1 MNHRIRLI
9 GKSIPVS
16 QFGDPYLW
24 FESLSG
30 HEAINELFEYQLI
43 VKTKHPDGSGA
54 HSLAGQQGY
63 VSKSMSE
70 AGDSPASHLNLQ
82 KLIGTN
88 LGIDISLADK
98 KLNLLDKLLP
108 ELNNTEIDIS
118 GNHIKNGIIS
128 SIKQLTTQNLHAVYQ
143 ITLVPWVWLLTKQS
157 GYRIYQNQSI
167 PHILDDVLT
176 HYPYPVEFRLSNHYP
191 VLDYQT
197 QYGETDYD
205 FITRLMGEHG
215 INYYFEHTQDQH
227 TLILTDQN
235 SHYQPQPNPHY
246 QNLIIYPPNQRM
258 PNYAEYIEHFHPAQA
273 LVTGQSLLADYQFKT
288 PKLTLTAHDQYQ
300 WDNVHN
306 DLQHYEWQQGM
317 GVDNEALQTKANN
330 RTQADYQHGH
340 RAIGQGRLKAINV
353 GHTFTLS
360 NHPDSDSNIEWLVIG
375 IQTTIQNLDPDNRTH
390 QYYTADTQFLVQPKA
405 IELKP
410 EVPTQK
416 PIARV
421 QTATVVAPDGEEIH
435 TDEYGRIKVKFHWDK
450 PSLQDRRLFEP
461 LEVKDI
467 NTCWLRVST
476 AWAGENYGAI
486 QLPRAGQEVI
496 VDFFGG
502 DPNMPFV
509 SGRLTNPDN
518 MPVWQLPNEKV
529 LSGLKSKEYQGSQ
542 SNQLVM
548 DDTTGKLQVQLK
560 SDHQSSELNLGSIT
574 RINPVQGRA
583 DFRGEGFELRTDGH
597 GVVRADKGIILT
609 SYGKQNAQSY
619 VKDIAQTTSQ
629 LQQASEQHKSLL
641 QVAIDQ
647 KCEERKI
654 DATVSDELAEQ
665 VDAVK
670 GVAGKGSSKGNSNAS
685 GSSNH
690 NSGKSNNNASEGK
703 YNRFPELA
711 NAQIVIS
718 SPAGIALTA
727 KQSIHLTSSEHIAL
741 TSQKQISVAS
751 EDRFIAS
758 VAKGIRA
765 FSQKEGIKL
774 YAGKDDVEL
783 QAQDG
788 KLEAIAR
795 HDVQVISTEGGI
807 EVVSPNVVSIK
818 VGGTELK
825 ITPEGV
831 FITTPGIFKV
841 KASEH
846 VFEGGDSTPFKN
858 LQLPKLENIGY
869 SLRFA
874 PYGSDENFE
883 LLDWLGEPFKLIN
896 ANTNQVLSSG
906 VINKTKLPRLF
917 SDNPMDVKIVI
928 GNDEWQK
935 DILSLE
941 NNTEEGIGIED
952 DLEFIQED
960 YIDSLASENEEKLY
974 PKFLSDSND
983 ELWLD
988 SEVITNLLNEFV
1000 VKNSSNLH

>member
-9 GKSIPVS
+9 GKAIPTS

-24 FESLSG
+24 FESLNG

-43 VKTKHPDGSGA
+43 IKTKHPDGSGA

-63 VSKSMSE
+63 VSKTMSE

-98 KLNLLDKLLP
+98 KLNLINDLLP

-118 GNHIKNGIIS
+118 GNHLKNGIIS

-390 QYYTADTQFLVQPKA
+390 QYYTADTQFVVQPKS

-410 EVPTQK
+410 DTPITK

-461 LEVKDI
+461 LDVKEI

-476 AWAGENYGAI
+476 AWAGDNYGAI

-670 GVAGKGSSKGNSNAS
+670 GVSSKDSGKGNSNAS
-685 GSSNH
+685 SSSNRDSS
-690 NSGKSNNNASEGK
+690 NDSGSKGK
-703 YNRFPELA
+703 YNRFPELT

-727 KQSIHLTSSEHIAL
+727 MQSIHLTSSEHIAL
-741 TSQKQISVAS
+741 TSQKQVSVAS
-751 EDRFIAS
+751 EDRLIAS

-774 YAGKDDVEL
+774 FAGKDDVEL

-795 HDVQVISTEGGI
+795 KDVQVISTEGGI
-807 EVVSPNVVSIK
+807 EVISPNVVSIK

-825 ITPEGV
+825 ITPDGV
-831 FITTPGIFKV
+831 FITTPGVFRV

-846 VFEGGDSTPFKN
+846 CFEGGGKVSYKLPN
-858 LQLPKLENIGY
+858 LPAMY
-869 SLRFA
+869 
-874 PYGSDENFE
+874 
-883 LLDWLGEPFKLIN
+883 
-896 ANTNQVLSSG
+896 SG
-906 VINKTKLPRLF
+906 VYKVLNELGKPVENKKYLITLPNGQKILGATNADGETVKAY
-917 SDNPMDVKIVI
+917 STNPKAPISMEIIDDID
-928 GNDEWQK
+928 DEVWYIP
-935 DILSLE
+935 DETMELE
-941 NNTEEGIGIED
+941 AIDDKEVPVNIED
-952 DLEFIQED
+952 
-960 YIDSLASENEEKLY
+960 SE
-974 PKFLSDSND
+974 
-983 ELWLD
+983 W
-988 SEVITNLLNEFV
+988 
-1000 VKNSSNLH
+1000 

>member
-9 GKSIPVS
+9 GKAIPTS

-24 FESLSG
+24 FESLNG

-43 VKTKHPDGSGA
+43 IKTKHPDGSGA

-63 VSKSMSE
+63 VSKTMSE

-98 KLNLLDKLLP
+98 KLNLINDLLP

-118 GNHIKNGIIS
+118 GNHLKNGIIS

-421 QTATVVAPDGEEIH
+421 QTATVVAPDGEEID

-597 GVVRADKGIILT
+597 GV
-609 SYGKQNAQSY
+609 
-619 VKDIAQTTSQ
+619 
-629 LQQASEQHKSLL
+629 
-641 QVAIDQ
+641 
-647 KCEERKI
+647 
-654 DATVSDELAEQ
+654 
-665 VDAVK
+665 
-670 GVAGKGSSKGNSNAS
+670 
-685 GSSNH
+685 
-690 NSGKSNNNASEGK
+690 
-703 YNRFPELA
+703 
-711 NAQIVIS
+711 
-718 SPAGIALTA
+718 
-727 KQSIHLTSSEHIAL
+727 
-741 TSQKQISVAS
+741 
-751 EDRFIAS
+751 
-758 VAKGIRA
+758 IRA
-765 FSQKEGIKL
+765 G
-774 YAGKDDVEL
+774 
-783 QAQDG
+783 
-788 KLEAIAR
+788 
-795 HDVQVISTEGGI
+795 
-807 EVVSPNVVSIK
+807 
-818 VGGTELK
+818 
-825 ITPEGV
+825 EGV
-831 FITTPGIFKV
+831 FITSFAAE
-841 KASEH
+841 KAKQGFAHRPESAKLFH
-846 VFEGGDSTPFKN
+846 VFYDLNHEIKQTNSKFVN
-858 LQLPKLENIGY
+858 
-869 SLRFA
+869 
-874 PYGSDENFE
+874 NFSKKIDPCCQE
-883 LLDWLGEPFKLIN
+883 RRKTLG
-896 ANTNQVLSSG
+896 
-906 VINKTKLPRLF
+906 RLC
-917 SDNPMDVKIVI
+917 
-928 GNDEWQK
+928 Q
-935 DILSLE
+935 
-941 NNTEEGIGIED
+941 
-952 DLEFIQED
+952 
-960 YIDSLASENEEKLY
+960 AA
-974 PKFLSDSND
+974 
-983 ELWLD
+983 
-988 SEVITNLLNEFV
+988 
-1000 VKNSSNLH
+1000 